1 MDHLDD
7 IRLME
12 LAIDSTCALEERET
26 SHLETCATCSARL
39 ADELKLNGALEDIA
53 PHPVPSE
60 FMARAT
66 ARYVHAAAAEIHPAP
81 YLLAG
86 IVLTLVLSG
95 AMMWLILANPS
106 VFLSNLIV
114 VFSKAA
120 TVVRAMHV
128 VVSRV
133 PNFVEIVT
141 LSSGVT
147 VLLCTGLLANLV
159 KRSSVA
165 VKYSPG
171 ILRISE

>member
-12 LAIDSTCALEERET
+12 LAIDSTCVPQERET
-26 SHLETCATCSARL
+26 SHLEACATCSARL
-39 ADELKLNGALEDIA
+39 AEELRLNDALEEITPA
-53 PHPVPSE
+53 PVPTE
-60 FMARAT
+60 FVARAT
-66 ARYVHAAAAEIHPAP
+66 AKYVHAAVAEIHPAP

-95 AMMWLILANPS
+95 AMMWLIMANPS
-106 VFLSNLIV
+106 VFLSNVIV
-114 VFSKAA
+114 VFGKVA
-120 TVVRAMHV
+120 TIVRAMYV

-165 VKYSPG
+165 VKYSPRV
-171 ILRISE
+171 LRISE